1 LILSLA
7 ALITVSIMS
16 FIAANNLLKERVED
30 QLISEST
37 GRGAAIRSLI
47 ETRIQQ
53 IRLLGTNGIIQNIIL
68 QLYQNKT
75 IDSNEVLQVYQKDF
89 QREIE
94 SFQKVLGKSAILE
107 NVKVIGVNG
116 KVLISTDPSEI
127 GKNYS
132 DKLELRR
139 GLAEPLVYFDLKDNK
154 RKTIIAVPIP
164 KIDNTEAS
172 NPVGVIIA
180 TMILVHLMKFF

>member
-1 LILSLA
+1 
-7 ALITVSIMS
+7 M
-16 FIAANNLLKERVED
+16 
-30 QLISEST
+30 
-37 GRGAAIRSLI
+37 
-47 ETRIQQ
+47 
-53 IRLLGTNGIIQNIIL
+53 

-75 IDSNEVLQVYQKDF
+75 IDSNKVLQVYQEDF

-107 NVKVIGVNG
+107 NVNVIGVNG

-132 DKLELRR
+132 DKLELRH
-139 GLAEPLVYFDLKDNK
+139 GLAEPFVYFDLKDNK
-154 RKTIIAVPIP
+154 RKTIVAVPVP
-164 KIDNTEAS
+164 NIDNTEAS

-180 TMILVHLMKFF
+180 TMDTHAFDEILLNRKGLGETGEVYLVNEDKKMISESRFIENARISPNRGYITC